1 MSHTILDLDSADA
14 TLESAGG
21 KGANLSAL
29 VRAGFAV
36 PKGFVISTGAYVDFV
51 AANGLDRFILDTA
64 APASLDEP
72 SSLDDASVR
81 IRERFEAGVVPEKIS
96 REILAAYAKLGAPPV
111 AVRSSATAEDL
122 PDTSFA
128 GQQDTFLNVLGDN
141 ALLDAVVRCWSSL
154 WTARAIGYRA
164 RNGIANHDVALAVVV
179 QEMVQSEASGV
190 LFTANPLTGKRS
202 ETVIDATFGLGEALV
217 SGLVEPDHFVV
228 DEDRI
233 VAKSLGAKAVSIE
246 SIEGGGTR
254 QVSVDVADRQSISD
268 GEIVGLA
275 QLGRHV
281 EALFGSPQDIE
292 WALADGGLQ
301 LLQARPITSLFPVP
315 EGLAATPLRL
325 LISFGAIQGMLAPM
339 TPLGRDLFRVL
350 SSTLARRFGT
360 ETTLETQAFVRVAAG
375 RLFIDATLVT
385 RSRHTRRVFR
395 EAIANVEPGI
405 GQAFEAISDELA
417 MANPGKPV
425 RFSSVLTAA
434 TFATRVAFGILR
446 ALARPEA
453 RRARAQQWIETNLAS
468 MRERSLAAKTLAE
481 RTDLLAAF
489 PEEMISSLV
498 PCLVPVVATGVASLA
513 LLVRLASNVPN
524 GPRMAL
530 EATRGLAHNVT
541 TEMDLALWDVA
552 RAIRGDPASALHF
565 EGASASKLAAEA
577 LDRRLPS
584 ASQAAVDGFLALYG
598 ARGVAEID
606 LGRSRWC
613 EDPTP
618 LMEAIGSYLQIEDGP
633 SAPDAVFSRGAA
645 AARESTRALA
655 AALRKARFGWFKA
668 PLATWIASRMHALA
682 GMRESPKFTVIR
694 SFGILRE
701 GLLESGRQLVVEGV
715 FDRPEDLFFLHLPE
729 LRAIASG
736 DRRDR
741 RDWRSVV
748 SERRAAFDREMLRRQ
763 IPRVLLSDGRA
774 FYGGGV
780 PSGETGDGVLFGT
793 PVSPGVVEGLVRV
806 VLDPHQARL
815 EPGEILV
822 CPGTDPSWTPL
833 FLAAGGLVTEVGGM
847 ITHGSVVAREY
858 GIPAVV
864 GVDGATTRLA
874 TGQRVRVDGSLGH
887 VTLIEVPV
895 P

>member
-1 MSHTILDLDSADA
+1 MTHTILDLGSTDA
-14 TLESAGG
+14 TLELAGG
-21 KGANLSAL
+21 KGANLAAL

-36 PKGFVISTGAYVDFV
+36 PHGFVITTAAYDAFV
-51 AANGLDRFILDTA
+51 ESNEFAPFILTSIGE
-64 APASLDEP
+64 PASLDDV
-72 SSLDDASVR
+72 SAR
-81 IRERFEAGVVPEKIS
+81 IRKRFEAGTVPPAIVKDIH
-96 REILAAYAKLGAPPV
+96 AAYEAMGATAV

-122 PDTSFA
+122 PEMSFA

-268 GEIVGLA
+268 VEIVGLA

-301 LLQARPITSLFPVP
+301 LLQSRPITSLFPVP
-315 EGLAATPLRL
+315 EGLAANPLRA

-339 TPLGRDLFRVL
+339 TPLGRDLFRIL
-350 SSTLARRFGT
+350 GSTLARRFGT

-405 GQAFEAISDELA
+405 GHAFEAISDELA

-425 RFSSVLTAA
+425 RISTVLTAA
-434 TFATRVAFGILR
+434 SFATRVAFGILR

-453 RRARAQQWIETNLAS
+453 RRARAQLWIESNLAS
-468 MRERSLAAKTLAE
+468 MRERSLAARTLGE
-481 RTDLLAAF
+481 RLELLAAF

-498 PCLVPVVATGVASLA
+498 PRLVPVVATGVASLA
-513 LLVRLASNVPN
+513 LLVRLALAVPD
-524 GPRMAL
+524 GQRLAL

-552 RAIRGDPASALHF
+552 RAIRGDPASGSHF

-577 LDRRLPS
+577 LDRRLPP

-606 LGRSRWC
+606 LGRTRWR

-618 LMEAIGSYLQIEDGP
+618 LMEAIGSYLQIEDGT
-633 SAPDAVFSRGAA
+633 SAPDAVFARGAA

-655 AALRKARFGWFKA
+655 DALRKARFGWFRA
-668 PLATWIASRMHALA
+668 PLATWVASRMHALA

-701 GLLESGRQLVVEGV
+701 GLLESGRELVVEGV

-729 LRAIASG
+729 LQAIASG
-736 DRRDR
+736 DRRDWRAVVADR
-741 RDWRSVV
+741 RT
-748 SERRAAFDREMLRRQ
+748 AFDREMLRRQ

-774 FYGGGV
+774 LYGGGV
-780 PSGETGDGVLFGT
+780 PSGKTGDGVLVGT

-806 VLDPHQARL
+806 VLEPHQARL

-822 CPGTDPSWTPL
+822 CPGTDPAWTPL